1 VLNAEIGRA
10 YPLRAVAMDEDEPS
24 GVVVGERSMG
34 RPREEDEQSRPAAF
48 FFFASE
54 RRSNGSWAGA
64 FGRPIWWSRVG
75 LASAVVPLLPW
86 VCRSAPT
93 VSVGRKNVSAW
104 AEKTCYG
111 WEQ

>member
-1 VLNAEIGRA
+1 M
-10 YPLRAVAMDEDEPS
+10 PLLGGEDEKEKRNS
-24 GVVVGERSMG
+24 LVG
-34 RPREEDEQSRPAAF
+34 PREEDEHSCGAAF
-48 FFFASE
+48 FFGE

-86 VCRSAPT
+86 VCRSAPI